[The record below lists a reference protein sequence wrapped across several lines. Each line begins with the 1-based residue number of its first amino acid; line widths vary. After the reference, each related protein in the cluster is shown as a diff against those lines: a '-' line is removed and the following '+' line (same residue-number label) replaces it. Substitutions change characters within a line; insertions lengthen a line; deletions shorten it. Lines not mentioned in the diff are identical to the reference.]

1 MWLRLILTM
10 GLLSSMG
17 ICNAQLALGKEDLSF
32 SSSANASSTGAPT
45 ENSPS
50 ANASTASAPSANA
63 STANASAANASAAN
77 ASTASAAT
85 SSASTPS
92 AMTASTSTGSASTTA
107 SPTVPAPATGASTD
121 AVYQD
126 LRTMWDHCN
135 NMKSTALDLLN
146 EGRNAPSRQKWVAF
160 YVSSAKDDLTIL
172 KNSAKA
178 LLIPD
183 ALKASF
189 GSGWSDV
196 QGSIAKLDELIP
208 RLDSEAKGLKTPTDD
223 KYPPVFWKTSSEF
236 SKCADDL
243 DKALISIFNALD
255 ASISKTGPSISSSS
269 VPNTDGSESDATLQ
283 GSARMV
289 DEQVG
294 FKKVGEAST
303 KISKA
308 CWGLFGELERWNLL
322 YGKPPAGG
330 IPDGFYG
337 GGLSSSEIL
346 SEYKYLPQFTFTNAP
361 YVMLYSYRLPP
372 RQNMLAY
379 HTGQIGKLLNLMES
393 ELNDVQVPAD
403 RQMALA
409 GPWDQTKKLFLDCRQ
424 NYLSL
429 LNLVNNTTDDRLS
442 KNIREDQITFGQP
455 LMAIYGDMAKMR
467 DSLNDI
473 KKMIQ

>member
-1 MWLRLILTM
+1 M
-10 GLLSSMG
+10 GVLSSMG
-17 ICNAQLALGKEDLSF
+17 FCSAQMAHGKNAGAPKTDSNKLPLTSDSKPASP
-32 SSSANASSTGAPT
+32 AASSESTAI
-45 ENSPS
+45 SPS
-50 ANASTASAPSANA
+50 RPSTTNL
-63 STANASAANASAAN
+63 
-77 ASTASAAT
+77 
-85 SSASTPS
+85 SSASPT
-92 AMTASTSTGSASTTA
+92 SASPA
-107 SPTVPAPATGASTD
+107 SETVSGASTD
-121 AVYQD
+121 AIYQN

-146 EGRNAPSRQKWVAF
+146 EGRNAPARQKWVAY
-160 YVSSAKDDLTIL
+160 YVSSAKDDLAIL
-172 KNSAKA
+172 KSTANA
-178 LLIPD
+178 LQIPD
-183 ALKASF
+183 SLKTSVDN
-189 GSGWSDV
+189 GWADV
-196 QGSIAKLDELIP
+196 QGTIAKLDELIP
-208 RLDSEAKGLKTPTDD
+208 RLDSEAKELKTPTDD

-236 SKCADDL
+236 SKCGDDL

-255 ASISKTGPSISSSS
+255 ASISKNGPSISSDS
-269 VPNTDGSESDATLQ
+269 VPNTDTSKSNATLQ

-294 FKKVGEAST
+294 FKKIGEAST

-403 RQMALA
+403 RQLALA

-424 NYLSL
+424 NYISL
-429 LNLVNNTTDDRLS
+429 LNLVNNTSDDRLS
-442 KNIREDQITFGQP
+442 KNIREDQVTFGQP

-473 KKMIQ
+473 KKMVQ